1 MRMTRRVFVG
11 SLGGCAAHVLWM
23 SAGGRGAGGAGGA
36 GGASPS
42 WAAQPLGKV
51 VETERWGRLEEV
63 GPGMWALVSTP
74 LAGPRGS
81 DAWRTVCNGGIVAG
95 QDEVLLVEAFATP
108 EGAAW
113 LANAAERL
121 TGRRP
126 TLAVVTHFHGDHTG
140 GIAAYVTR
148 SPEVS
153 VRSTATTRE
162 LLKDKAPLPDP
173 VIPEAAGSELDLGG
187 RVVRLTP
194 RLGHTPSDV
203 TLEVSDP
210 HVIWCGDIVW
220 NRMFPNYMS
229 AIPSKHSA
237 SLRAIL
243 AEPDA
248 LYVPGHGPLARR
260 ADLERLLALLDDVEA
275 KARAA
280 IAGGEPLEQAASRY
294 ALPAGVADWAMFS
307 PNYFNV
313 AFEAWARELKGS

>member
-1 MRMTRRVFVG
+1 MAMTRRTFVG

-23 SAGGRGAGGAGGA
+23 SVAGGA
-36 GGASPS
+36 ASRL
-42 WAAQPLGKV
+42 WAAERFGKV
-51 VETERWGRLEEV
+51 VQTEPWGRLEEV

-81 DAWRTVCNGGIVAG
+81 DAWRTVCNGGIIAG
-95 QDEVLLVEAFATP
+95 RDEVLLVEAFATP

-113 LANAAERL
+113 LAAAAERL
-121 TGRRP
+121 TGRP
-126 TLAVVTHFHGDHTG
+126 ATLAVVTHFHGDHTG
-140 GIAAYVTR
+140 GIAAYITHA
-148 SPEVS
+148 PTIP
-153 VRSTATTRE
+153 VRSTPTTRD

-173 VIPEAAGSELDLGG
+173 VIPEAGVSELDLGG

-210 HVIWCGDIVW
+210 RVLWCGDLVW
-220 NRMFPNYMS
+220 NRMFPNYVN
-229 AIPSKHSA
+229 AIPSKHAA

-248 LYVPGHGPLARR
+248 LYVPGHGPLAKR
-260 ADLERLLALLDDVEA
+260 ADIELLLTLLDDVEQ

-280 IAGGEPLEQAASRY
+280 IASGAPLEAAASHY
-294 ALPAGVADWAMFS
+294 TLPAGVADWAMFS
-307 PNYFNV
+307 PSYFRV
-313 AFEAWARELKGS
+313 AFQAWTRELKGESQ

>member
-1 MRMTRRVFVG
+1 MRMTRRSFVG

-23 SAGGRGAGGAGGA
+23 SAGGGA
-36 GGASPS
+36 ASRL

-51 VETERWGRLEEV
+51 VETEPWGRLEEV
-63 GPGMWALVSTP
+63 GPGMWAMVSTP

-81 DAWRTVCNGGIVAG
+81 DAWRTICNGGIIAG
-95 QDEVLLVEAFATP
+95 RDAVLLIEAFATP

-113 LANAAERL
+113 LADSAERL

-140 GIAAYVTR
+140 GIAAYVMHAPTI
-148 SPEVS
+148 P
-153 VRSTATTRE
+153 VRSTPTTRD
-162 LLKDKAPLPDP
+162 LLKDKTPLPDP
-173 VIPEAAGSELDLGG
+173 VIPESGGSELDLGG

-210 HVIWCGDIVW
+210 HVLWCGDLVW
-220 NRMFPNYMS
+220 NRMFPNYVN
-229 AIPSKHSA
+229 AIPSKHA
-237 SLRAIL
+237 ESLRAIL
-243 AEPDA
+243 AQPEA

-260 ADLERLLALLDDVEA
+260 EDLERLLALLDDVEA

-280 IAGGEPLEQAASRY
+280 IASGEPLEDAASRY
-294 ALPAGVADWAMFS
+294 TLPSDVANWAMFS
-307 PNYFNV
+307 PSYFRV
-313 AFEAWARELKGS
+313 AFEAWSRELKGR